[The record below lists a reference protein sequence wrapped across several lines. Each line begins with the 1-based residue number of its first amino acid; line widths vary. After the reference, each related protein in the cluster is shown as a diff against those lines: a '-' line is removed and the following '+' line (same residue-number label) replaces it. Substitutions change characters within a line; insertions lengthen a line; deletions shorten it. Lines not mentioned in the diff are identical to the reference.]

1 MTENVKHVV
10 DASAGL
16 VALGTIF
23 NALPQVAA
31 GFAIIWYAI
40 RIGEWVWSKIKCGN

>member
-16 VALGTIF
+16 VAVGAVF
-23 NALPQVAA
+23 NALPQIAA

-40 RIGEWVWSKIKCGN
+40 RIGEWVYHKIKDI